1 MMLIGRL
8 SKDTGTWWAAEAP
21 VAGVYTQGRSR
32 RDAAAMLADAFE
44 SLINRPGFKVTVI
57 DDSGEQVFIEANE
70 PAALAAYVLKYQRE
84 VHGLSL
90 AQVAK
95 ALGAS
100 SRNAYARYEQ
110 GESVPTLDK
119 FAELLRAVAP
129 EVMLIIGARKPA
141 RAAPMR
147 RTAPATATPRRG
159 SARRGSARRGSE

>member
-1 MMLIGRL
+1 MMLIGRV
-8 SKDTGTWWAAEAP
+8 SKPTRTWWAAEVP

-32 RDAAAMLADAFE
+32 KHAAAMLADAFE

-57 DDSGEQVFIEANE
+57 DEGAEQVFITANE

-110 GESVPTLDK
+110 GESVPPLDK

-129 EVMLIIGARKPA
+129 EVMLIIGTRKPA
-141 RAAPMR
+141 MAA
-147 RTAPATATPRRG
+147 
-159 SARRGSARRGSE
+159 ARRRAPSATRRRRSA

>member
-8 SKDTGTWWAAEAP
+8 FKTTGTWWAAEAP
-21 VAGVYTQGRSR
+21 VAGVYTQGKSR
-32 RDAAAMLADAFE
+32 KDAAAMLADAFE

-57 DDSGEQVFIEANE
+57 DEGSGDQVLIEANE
-70 PAALAAYVLKYQRE
+70 PAALGAYVLKYQRE
-84 VHGLSL
+84 AHGLSL

-119 FAELLRAVAP
+119 FAELLRTVAP
-129 EVMLIIGARKPA
+129 EVTLIIGTRKSTM
-141 RAAPMR
+141 AAPKR
-147 RTAPATATPRRG
+147 RTKSVSTSQRR
-159 SARRGSARRGSE
+159 A

>member
-8 SKDTGTWWAAEAP
+8 SKATGTWWAAEAP

-44 SLINRPGFKVTVI
+44 SLIHRPGFKVTVI
-57 DDSGEQVFIEANE
+57 DDGDERVLVEANE

-84 VHGLSL
+84 AHGLSL

-129 EVMLIIGARKPA
+129 EISLIIGTRRPAKRAPRKRSA
-141 RAAPMR
+141 GTAASR
-147 RTAPATATPRRG
+147 RRR
-159 SARRGSARRGSE
+159 SR

>member
-8 SKDTGTWWAAEAP
+8 SKATGTWWAAGAP

-32 RDAAAMLADAFE
+32 KDAAAMLADAFE
-44 SLINRPGFKVTVI
+44 SLIDRPGFKVAVI
-57 DDSGEQVFIEANE
+57 DEGSGDDVLIEANE

-90 AQVAK
+90 AQAAR

-110 GESVPTLDK
+110 GASVPTLDK

-129 EVMLIIGARKPA
+129 EVTLIIGMRKPA
-141 RAAPMR
+141 ARA
-147 RTAPATATPRRG
+147 PRRRAK
-159 SARRGSARRGSE
+159 SASASRRRGPA

>member
-8 SKDTGTWWAAEAP
+8 SKATGRWWAAEVP

-32 RDAAAMLADAFE
+32 RNAAAMLADAFE
-44 SLINRPGFKVTVI
+44 SLINRPGFKVTVL
-57 DDSGEQVFIEANE
+57 DDDDGEQVFITANE

-95 ALGAS
+95 VLGAS

-119 FAELLRAVAP
+119 FTELLHA
-129 EVMLIIGARKPA
+129 
-141 RAAPMR
+141 
-147 RTAPATATPRRG
+147 
-159 SARRGSARRGSE
+159 

>member
-1 MMLIGRL
+1 MLIGRL
-8 SKDTGTWWAAEAP
+8 SRATGAWWAAEAP

-32 RDAAAMLADAFE
+32 KDAAAMLVDAFE

-57 DDSGEQVFIEANE
+57 DEGTGDQVFIEANK

-95 ALGAS
+95 SLGAL

-129 EVMLIIGARKPA
+129 EVTLLIGTRKTTA
-141 RAAPMR
+141 VCYEAALLMGFE
-147 RTAPATATPRRG
+147 AA
-159 SARRGSARRGSE
+159 

>member
-1 MMLIGRL
+1 MMLIGKL
-8 SKDTGTWWAAEAP
+8 SKESGTWWAAEAP

-44 SLINRPGFKVTVI
+44 SLINRPGFKVTVV
-57 DDSGEQVFIEANE
+57 DEGDGEQVLIEANE

-90 AQVAK
+90 AQAAR

-110 GESVPTLDK
+110 GTSVPTLDK

-129 EVMLIIGARKPA
+129 EVTLIIGTRKPVA
-141 RAAPMR
+141 SAPRRRAKSPSASRRR
-147 RTAPATATPRRG
+147 RTV
-159 SARRGSARRGSE
+159 

>member
-8 SKDTGTWWAAEAP
+8 SKETGTWWAAEAP

-32 RDAAAMLADAFE
+32 KNAAAMLADAFE

-57 DDSGEQVFIEANE
+57 DEGNGDQVLIEANE
-70 PAALAAYVLKYQRE
+70 PGALAAYVLKYQRE

-110 GESVPTLDK
+110 GSSVPTLDK

-129 EVMLIIGARKPA
+129 EVTLIIGTRKPVI
-141 RAAPMR
+141 AAPR
-147 RTAPATATPRRG
+147 RRMKPAIASQRRR
-159 SARRGSARRGSE
+159 S

>member
-8 SKDTGTWWAAEAP
+8 SKETGTWWAAEAP

-32 RDAAAMLADAFE
+32 RNAVAMLADAFE

-57 DDSGEQVFIEANE
+57 DEGNGDQVLIEANE

-95 ALGAS
+95 TLGAS

-110 GESVPTLDK
+110 GSSVPTLDK
-119 FAELLRAVAP
+119 LSELLRAVAP
-129 EVMLIIGARKPA
+129 EVTLMIGTRKPPI
-141 RAAPMR
+141 AAPR
-147 RTAPATATPRRG
+147 RRAKPASALRR
-159 SARRGSARRGSE
+159 RRSG

>member
-8 SKDTGTWWAAEAP
+8 SKETGTWWAAEAP

-32 RDAAAMLADAFE
+32 KDAAAMLADAFE
-44 SLINRPGFKVTVI
+44 SLVNRPGFKVTVL
-57 DDSGEQVFIEANE
+57 DEGNGDQVLVEANE

-84 VHGLSL
+84 AHGLSL
-90 AQVAK
+90 AQAAK

-110 GESVPTLDK
+110 GASVPTLDK

-129 EVMLIIGARKPA
+129 RS
-141 RAAPMR
+141 R
-147 RTAPATATPRRG
+147 
-159 SARRGSARRGSE
+159 

>member
-8 SKDTGTWWAAEAP
+8 SKEAGTWWAAEAP

-57 DDSGEQVFIEANE
+57 DDGGDQVLIEANE

-95 ALGAS
+95 SLGAS

-110 GESVPTLDK
+110 GASVPTLDK
-119 FAELLRAVAP
+119 LAELLRAVAP
-129 EVMLIIGARKPA
+129 EVTLMIGTRKSAIPAART
-141 RAAPMR
+141 RAKSASASR
-147 RTAPATATPRRG
+147 RRG
-159 SARRGSARRGSE
+159 SA

>member
-8 SKDTGTWWAAEAP
+8 SKATGTWWAAEAP

-32 RDAAAMLADAFE
+32 KNAAAMLADAFE
-44 SLINRPGFKVTVI
+44 SLINRPRFKVTVL
-57 DDSGEQVFIEANE
+57 DDDGDQVFITANE

-95 ALGAS
+95 VLGAS

-119 FAELLRAVAP
+119 FAELLNAVAP
-129 EVMLIIGARKPA
+129 EVTLIIGTRKPA
-141 RAAPMR
+141 MAAPRKPAQLSTR
-147 RTAPATATPRRG
+147 RRR
-159 SARRGSARRGSE
+159 SA

>member
-8 SKDTGTWWAAEAP
+8 SKKTGTSWAAEAP

-57 DDSGEQVFIEANE
+57 DEGRGDQVLIEANE

-84 VHGLSL
+84 AHGLSL

-95 ALGAS
+95 VLGAS

-129 EVMLIIGARKPA
+129 EVTLIIGTRKPA
-141 RAAPMR
+141 TAAPR
-147 RTAPATATPRRG
+147 RRAKSASTPRRRG
-159 SARRGSARRGSE
+159 SA

>member
-8 SKDTGTWWAAEAP
+8 SKETGTWWAAEAP

-32 RDAAAMLADAFE
+32 KDAAAMLADAFE

-57 DDSGEQVFIEANE
+57 DDDDSDDLVFIEANE

-95 ALGAS
+95 ALGVS

-129 EVMLIIGARKPA
+129 EVTLIIGTRKPA
-141 RAAPMR
+141 KSAPRKPAATTSSTR
-147 RTAPATATPRRG
+147 RRRSG
-159 SARRGSARRGSE
+159 

>member
-8 SKDTGTWWAAEAP
+8 SKEAGTWWAAQAP

-32 RDAAAMLADAFE
+32 RNAAAMLADAFE

-57 DDSGEQVFIEANE
+57 DDGGDQVLIEANE

-95 ALGAS
+95 SLGAS

-110 GESVPTLDK
+110 GASVPTLDK
-119 FAELLRAVAP
+119 FAELIRAVAP
-129 EVMLIIGARKPA
+129 EVTLMIGTRKPA
-141 RAAPMR
+141 LPASRRRAQPACAPR
-147 RTAPATATPRRG
+147 RRG
-159 SARRGSARRGSE
+159 SA

>member
-8 SKDTGTWWAAEAP
+8 SKESGTWWAAEAP

-32 RDAAAMLADAFE
+32 KDAAAMLADAFE
-44 SLINRPGFKVTVI
+44 SLINRPGFKVTVT
-57 DDSGEQVFIEANE
+57 DEGDGEQVLIEANE

-90 AQVAK
+90 AQAAR

-110 GESVPTLDK
+110 GDSVPTLDK

-129 EVMLIIGARKPA
+129 EVTLIIGTRKPVA
-141 RAAPMR
+141 AAPR
-147 RTAPATATPRRG
+147 RRAKSATASRRRG
-159 SARRGSARRGSE
+159 SA

>member
-8 SKDTGTWWAAEAP
+8 FRDAGVWWAAEAP
-21 VAGVYTQGRSR
+21 VAGVFTQGRSR

-57 DDSGEQVFIEANE
+57 DDGADQVLIEANE

-84 VHGLSL
+84 VHGLTL
-90 AQVAK
+90 AQVARS
-95 ALGAS
+95 LGAS

-110 GESVPTLDK
+110 GASVPTLDK

-129 EVMLIIGARKPA
+129 EVTLMIGTRKPA
-141 RAAPMR
+141 LPAPR
-147 RTAPATATPRRG
+147 KRTRPASPSRRRG
-159 SARRGSARRGSE
+159 AA

>member
-1 MMLIGRL
+1 
-8 SKDTGTWWAAEAP
+8 
-21 VAGVYTQGRSR
+21 
-32 RDAAAMLADAFE
+32 
-44 SLINRPGFKVTVI
+44 LINRPGFKVTVS
-57 DDSGEQVFIEANE
+57 DEGDGDQVLVEANE

-110 GESVPTLDK
+110 GASVPTLDK

-129 EVMLIIGARKPA
+129 EVTLIMGTRKPA
-141 RAAPMR
+141 RAARKLRAESASPSR
-147 RTAPATATPRRG
+147 RRRPA
-159 SARRGSARRGSE
+159 

>member
-8 SKDTGTWWAAEAP
+8 SKATGTWWAAEAP

-32 RDAAAMLADAFE
+32 KDAAAMLADAFE
-44 SLINRPGFKVTVI
+44 SLINRPGFSVTVI
-57 DDSGEQVFIEANE
+57 DEGGGEQVLIEANE

-110 GESVPTLDK
+110 GASVPTLDK

-129 EVMLIIGARKPA
+129 EVTLIIGTRKSTM
-141 RAAPMR
+141 AAPGR
-147 RTAPATATPRRG
+147 RTKSVSTWRRRG
-159 SARRGSARRGSE
+159 ST

>member
-8 SKDTGTWWAAEAP
+8 SKETGTWWAAEAP

-32 RDAAAMLADAFE
+32 KAAAAMLADAFE

-57 DDSGEQVFIEANE
+57 DHGNGDQVLIEANE
-70 PAALAAYVLKYQRE
+70 PAALASYVLKYQRE

-110 GESVPTLDK
+110 GKSAPTLDK

-129 EVMLIIGARKPA
+129 EVTLLIGMRKPA
-141 RAAPMR
+141 IAAPR
-147 RTAPATATPRRG
+147 KRAKPASASRRG
-159 SARRGSARRGSE
+159 RSA